1 MGRSAEGGRLMRP
14 ERLRLSAF
22 GPYAGQED
30 LDFSALGNHTLF
42 LICGPTGA
50 GKSTILDA
58 MCYALY
64 GKTSGAVRSGEDLRS
79 NYVGYDRKTYVEFDF
94 AIGNRHYRIYRSPTQ
109 LLERQKGD
117 RSKPVEHKGK
127 ADFYEIDKE
136 GREKVHITSKGVDS
150 AVEKLLGVGLE
161 QFRQIILLPQGDFR
175 KLLLADSSDRQ
186 KIMEQLFQTGIYL
199 AFEKKLQE
207 ETQKLKTEYSR
218 GELQRTTLL
227 ETCRSESE
235 EELEKQAET
244 NEKILKEK
252 ETEFMQADK
261 EQQVFLRAYDEAN
274 VLHGA
279 FLRLETAETALKR
292 MEEKKKE
299 KEELRGHIKMIRA
312 AQSVTK
318 EWSEAVN
325 AKKQQRT
332 AAETLEKAA
341 ADLPVKEKAKAE
353 AEQALAL
360 FEKEKPKQKERIE
373 MKGKLEQY
381 RNPSRS
387 YGTAKREAERLAG
400 IYAVKQKEAERLREQ
415 VSAAEKKAAE
425 DKKNWLCRNRIFM
438 EGQAFVL
445 AEKLTDGQPCPVCG
459 SLSHPAPAAAGEDRI
474 MEKDVKDAERQMH
487 LSEDAEKKIRHEA
500 EAYQAR
506 ELAAAKESADKAMTV
521 LSELEKNLPAAYR
534 DSLALEKEIK
544 DLETRISSFEKS
556 LEQAEEKRKNAET
569 IYQALKEQKELLEKQ
584 AGEFLKVSEEKNCI
598 LKIKVAEAGFTDW
611 FECSRYMKEVPR
623 LEAYENDLKIYDQ
636 SVHAEEEKIKGEK
649 EKTAGKTKPD
659 MNDWNEKR
667 TKLLESMKQ
676 FVAEKA
682 EKETELK
689 KQKETLKKL
698 YQLKETQKEISEKY
712 SLVAHLWEIAQG
724 KETGINLERF
734 VLGALLDA
742 VTEKANLRLME
753 MSGNRYELLRK
764 RGERSDGRKKA
775 GLDLEVFDGNT
786 GRARPAATLSG
797 GETFLASLS
806 LALGLADVVQEYA
819 GGVHLDAMFIDE
831 GFGSLD
837 SESLDLA
844 MKTLQELK
852 GQNRLIGLISHVGG
866 LEERIPAKLRV
877 TKTQTGSTAA
887 FEMG

>member
-1 MGRSAEGGRLMRP
+1 MRP
-14 ERLRLSAF
+14 ERLRISAF
-22 GPYAGQED
+22 GPYAGEED
-30 LDFSALGNHTLF
+30 MDFSVLENHTLF

-94 AIGNRHYRIYRSPTQ
+94 AIGDRHYRIYRSPTQ

-127 ADFYEIDKE
+127 ADFYEIDEE
-136 GREKVHITSKGVDS
+136 GREKAHITSKGVDS

-235 EELEKQAET
+235 EELEKQAEI
-244 NEKILKEK
+244 NEKVLKEK

-292 MEEKKKE
+292 MEEKRKE

-381 RNPSRS
+381 RNLSRS

-425 DKKNWLCRNRIFM
+425 DKKNWLSRNRIFM

-459 SLSHPAPAAAGEDRI
+459 SLSHPAPAVAGEDRI
-474 MEKDVKDAERQMH
+474 TEKDVKDAERQMH
-487 LSEDAEKKIRHEA
+487 LSEDAEKKNRREA
-500 EAYQAR
+500 EAYQAK
-506 ELAAAKESADKAMTV
+506 ELAAAKESVDKAMTV

-556 LEQAEEKRKNAET
+556 LEQAEEKQKNAET

-584 AGEFLKVSEEKNCI
+584 AGEFLKVSEEKNRI

-611 FECSRYMKEVPR
+611 FECSQYMKEVPQ

-636 SVHAEEEKIKGEK
+636 SVHVEEEKIKGEK

-667 TKLLESMKQ
+667 LKLLENMKR
-676 FVAEKA
+676 FAAEKA

-698 YQLKETQKEISEKY
+698 RQLKETQKEIGEKY

-887 FEMG
+887 FEVG

>member
-1 MGRSAEGGRLMRP
+1 
-14 ERLRLSAF
+14 
-22 GPYAGQED
+22 
-30 LDFSALGNHTLF
+30 
-42 LICGPTGA
+42 
-50 GKSTILDA
+50 
-58 MCYALY
+58 
-64 GKTSGAVRSGEDLRS
+64 
-79 NYVGYDRKTYVEFDF
+79 
-94 AIGNRHYRIYRSPTQ
+94 
-109 LLERQKGD
+109 
-117 RSKPVEHKGK
+117 
-127 ADFYEIDKE
+127 
-136 GREKVHITSKGVDS
+136 
-150 AVEKLLGVGLE
+150 
-161 QFRQIILLPQGDFR
+161 
-175 KLLLADSSDRQ
+175 
-186 KIMEQLFQTGIYL
+186 
-199 AFEKKLQE
+199 
-207 ETQKLKTEYSR
+207 
-218 GELQRTTLL
+218 
-227 ETCRSESE
+227 
-235 EELEKQAET
+235 
-244 NEKILKEK
+244 
-252 ETEFMQADK
+252 MQADK

-274 VLHGA
+274 MLHGA

-292 MEEKKKE
+292 MEEKRKE
-299 KEELRGHIKMIRA
+299 KEELRRHIKMIRA

-387 YGTAKREAERLAG
+387 YGTAKREAERLVG

-474 MEKDVKDAERQMH
+474 TEKDVKDAERQMH

-500 EAYQAR
+500 EAYQAKD
-506 ELAAAKESADKAMTV
+506 LAAAKESADKAMTV

-584 AGEFLKVSEEKNCI
+584 AGEFLKVSEEKNRI

-667 TKLLESMKQ
+667 MKLLESMKR
-676 FVAEKA
+676 FAAEKA

-698 YQLKETQKEISEKY
+698 YQLKETQKEIGEKY

>member
-1 MGRSAEGGRLMRP
+1 MRP
-14 ERLRLSAF
+14 ERLRISAF
-22 GPYAGQED
+22 GPYAGEED
-30 LDFSALGNHTLF
+30 MDFSVLENHTLF

-94 AIGNRHYRIYRSPTQ
+94 AIGDRHYRIYRSPTQ

-127 ADFYEIDKE
+127 ADFYEIDEE
-136 GREKVHITSKGVDS
+136 GREKAHITSKGVDS

-175 KLLLADSSDRQ
+175 KLLLADSLDRQ

-274 VLHGA
+274 MLHGA

-292 MEEKKKE
+292 MEEKRKE

-353 AEQALAL
+353 TEQALAL
-360 FEKEKPKQKERIE
+360 FEKEKPAQKERIE

-387 YGTAKREAERLAG
+387 YGTAKKEAERLAG
-400 IYAVKQKEAERLREQ
+400 TYAVKQKEAERLQEKML
-415 VSAAEKKAAE
+415 AAEKKAAE

-474 MEKDVKDAERQMH
+474 TEKDVKDAERQMH
-487 LSEDAEKKIRHEA
+487 LSDNAEKKIRREA
-500 EAYQAR
+500 EAYQAK

>member
-1 MGRSAEGGRLMRP
+1 MGKSAEGGRLMRP

-127 ADFYEIDKE
+127 ADFYEIDEE
-136 GREKVHITSKGVDS
+136 GREKAHITSKGVDS

-235 EELEKQAET
+235 EELEKQAEI
-244 NEKILKEK
+244 NEKVLKEK

-292 MEEKKKE
+292 MEEKRKE

-425 DKKNWLCRNRIFM
+425 DKKNWLSRNRIFM

-459 SLSHPAPAAAGEDRI
+459 SLSHPAPAVAGEDRI
-474 MEKDVKDAERQMH
+474 TEKDVKDAERQMH
-487 LSEDAEKKIRHEA
+487 LSEDAEKKNRREA
-500 EAYQAR
+500 EAYQAK
-506 ELAAAKESADKAMTV
+506 ELAAAKESVDKAMTV

-556 LEQAEEKRKNAET
+556 LEQAEEKQKNAET

-584 AGEFLKVSEEKNCI
+584 AGEFLKVSEEKNRI

-611 FECSRYMKEVPR
+611 FECSQYMKEVPQ

-636 SVHAEEEKIKGEK
+636 SVHVEEEKIKGEK

-667 TKLLESMKQ
+667 LKLLENMKR
-676 FVAEKA
+676 FAAEKA

-698 YQLKETQKEISEKY
+698 RQLKETQKEIGEKY

-887 FEMG
+887 FEVG

>member
-109 LLERQKGD
+109 LLERQNGD

-127 ADFYEIDKE
+127 ADFYEIDEE
-136 GREKVHITSKGVDS
+136 GREKAHITSKRVDS

-199 AFEKKLQE
+199 VFEKRLQE

-235 EELEKQAET
+235 EELEKQTET

-274 VLHGA
+274 MLHGA

-292 MEEKKKE
+292 MEEKRKE
-299 KEELRGHIKMIRA
+299 KEELRRHIKMIRA

-387 YGTAKREAERLAG
+387 YGTAKREAERLVG

-474 MEKDVKDAERQMH
+474 TEKDVKDAERQMH

-500 EAYQAR
+500 EAYQAKD
-506 ELAAAKESADKAMTV
+506 LAAAKESADKAMTV

-584 AGEFLKVSEEKNCI
+584 AGEFLKVSEEKNRI

-667 TKLLESMKQ
+667 MKLLESMKR
-676 FVAEKA
+676 FAAEKA

-698 YQLKETQKEISEKY
+698 YQLKETQKEIGEKY

>member
-1 MGRSAEGGRLMRP
+1 M
-14 ERLRLSAF
+14 
-22 GPYAGQED
+22 
-30 LDFSALGNHTLF
+30 
-42 LICGPTGA
+42 
-50 GKSTILDA
+50 
-58 MCYALY
+58 
-64 GKTSGAVRSGEDLRS
+64 
-79 NYVGYDRKTYVEFDF
+79 
-94 AIGNRHYRIYRSPTQ
+94 
-109 LLERQKGD
+109 
-117 RSKPVEHKGK
+117 EHKGK
-127 ADFYEIDKE
+127 ADFYEIDEE
-136 GREKVHITSKGVDS
+136 GREKAHITSKGVDS

-235 EELEKQAET
+235 EELEKQAEI
-244 NEKILKEK
+244 NEKVLKEK

-292 MEEKKKE
+292 MEEKRKE

-425 DKKNWLCRNRIFM
+425 DKKNWLSRNRIFM

-459 SLSHPAPAAAGEDRI
+459 SLSHPAPAVAGEDRI
-474 MEKDVKDAERQMH
+474 TEKDVKDAERQMH
-487 LSEDAEKKIRHEA
+487 LSEDAEKKNRREA
-500 EAYQAR
+500 EAYQAK
-506 ELAAAKESADKAMTV
+506 ELAAAKESVDKAMTV

-584 AGEFLKVSEEKNCI
+584 AGEFLKVSEEKNRI

-611 FECSRYMKEVPR
+611 FECSQYMKEVPQ

-636 SVHAEEEKIKGEK
+636 SVHVEEEKIKGEK

-667 TKLLESMKQ
+667 LKLLENMKR
-676 FVAEKA
+676 FAAEKA

-698 YQLKETQKEISEKY
+698 RQLKETQKEIGEKY

-887 FEMG
+887 FEVG

>member
-1 MGRSAEGGRLMRP
+1 MRP
-14 ERLRLSAF
+14 ERLRISAF

-127 ADFYEIDKE
+127 ADFYEIDEE
-136 GREKVHITSKGVDS
+136 GREKAHITSKGVDS

-199 AFEKKLQE
+199 VFEKRLQE

-235 EELEKQAET
+235 EELEKQTET

-274 VLHGA
+274 MLHGA

-292 MEEKKKE
+292 MEEKRKE
-299 KEELRGHIKMIRA
+299 KEELRRHIKMIRA

-387 YGTAKREAERLAG
+387 YGTAKREAERLVG

-474 MEKDVKDAERQMH
+474 TEKDVKDAERQMH

-500 EAYQAR
+500 EAYQAKD
-506 ELAAAKESADKAMTV
+506 LAAAKESADKAMTV

-584 AGEFLKVSEEKNCI
+584 AGEFLKVSEEKNRI

-667 TKLLESMKQ
+667 MKLLESMKR
-676 FVAEKA
+676 FAAEKA

-698 YQLKETQKEISEKY
+698 YQLKETQKEIGEKY

>member
-1 MGRSAEGGRLMRP
+1 MRP
-14 ERLRLSAF
+14 ERLRISAF
-22 GPYAGQED
+22 GPYAGEED
-30 LDFSALGNHTLF
+30 MDFSVLENHTLF

-94 AIGNRHYRIYRSPTQ
+94 AIGDRHYRIYRSPTQ

-127 ADFYEIDKE
+127 ADFYEIDEE
-136 GREKVHITSKGVDS
+136 GREKAHITSKGVDS

-235 EELEKQAET
+235 EELEKQAEI
-244 NEKILKEK
+244 NEKVLKEK

-292 MEEKKKE
+292 MEEKRKE

-425 DKKNWLCRNRIFM
+425 DKKNWLSRNRIFM

-459 SLSHPAPAAAGEDRI
+459 SLSHPAPAVAGEDRI
-474 MEKDVKDAERQMH
+474 TEKDVKDAERQMH
-487 LSEDAEKKIRHEA
+487 LSEDAEKKNRREA
-500 EAYQAR
+500 EAYQAK
-506 ELAAAKESADKAMTV
+506 ELAAAKESVDTAMTV

-534 DSLALEKEIK
+534 ESLALEKEIK

-556 LEQAEEKRKNAET
+556 LEQAEEKQKNAET

-584 AGEFLKVSEEKNCI
+584 AGEFLKVSEEKNRI

-611 FECSRYMKEVPR
+611 FECSQYMKEVPQ

-636 SVHAEEEKIKGEK
+636 SVHVEEEKIKGEK

-667 TKLLESMKQ
+667 LKLLENMKR
-676 FVAEKA
+676 FAAEKA

-698 YQLKETQKEISEKY
+698 RQLKETQKEIGEKY

-887 FEMG
+887 FEVG

>member
-1 MGRSAEGGRLMRP
+1 MRP
-14 ERLRLSAF
+14 ERLRISAF
-22 GPYAGQED
+22 GPYAGEED
-30 LDFSALGNHTLF
+30 VDFSVLENHTLF

-94 AIGNRHYRIYRSPTQ
+94 AIGDRHYRIYRSPTQ

-127 ADFYEIDKE
+127 ADFYEIDEEGKE
-136 GREKVHITSKGVDS
+136 KAHITSKGVDS

-186 KIMEQLFQTGIYL
+186 KIMEQLFQTDIYL

-235 EELEKQAET
+235 EELEKQAEI
-244 NEKILKEK
+244 NEKVLKEK
-252 ETEFMQADK
+252 ETEFMQVDK

-279 FLRLETAETALKR
+279 FLRLETAEMALKR
-292 MEEKKKE
+292 MEEKRKE

-312 AQSVTK
+312 AQSVIK

-459 SLSHPAPAAAGEDRI
+459 SLSHPAPAVAGEDRI
-474 MEKDVKDAERQMH
+474 TEKDVKDAERQMH
-487 LSEDAEKKIRHEA
+487 LSEDAEKKIRREA
-500 EAYQAR
+500 EAYQAK

-584 AGEFLKVSEEKNCI
+584 AGEFLKVSEEKNRI
-598 LKIKVAEAGFTDW
+598 LKIKVAEVGFTDW

-623 LEAYENDLKIYDQ
+623 MEAYENDLKIYDQ

-667 TKLLESMKQ
+667 MKLLENMKQ
-676 FVAEKA
+676 FAAEKA

-712 SLVAHLWEIAQG
+712 SLVAHLWDIARG
-724 KETGINLERF
+724 KDTGINLERF

-753 MSGNRYELLRK
+753 MSGSRYELLRK
-764 RGERSDGRKKA
+764 RGERADARKTA
-775 GLDLEVFDGNT
+775 GLDLEVYDANT

-887 FEMG
+887 FEVG

>member
-1 MGRSAEGGRLMRP
+1 M
-14 ERLRLSAF
+14 
-22 GPYAGQED
+22 
-30 LDFSALGNHTLF
+30 
-42 LICGPTGA
+42 
-50 GKSTILDA
+50 
-58 MCYALY
+58 
-64 GKTSGAVRSGEDLRS
+64 
-79 NYVGYDRKTYVEFDF
+79 
-94 AIGNRHYRIYRSPTQ
+94 
-109 LLERQKGD
+109 
-117 RSKPVEHKGK
+117 
-127 ADFYEIDKE
+127 
-136 GREKVHITSKGVDS
+136 
-150 AVEKLLGVGLE
+150 
-161 QFRQIILLPQGDFR
+161 
-175 KLLLADSSDRQ
+175 
-186 KIMEQLFQTGIYL
+186 
-199 AFEKKLQE
+199 
-207 ETQKLKTEYSR
+207 
-218 GELQRTTLL
+218 
-227 ETCRSESE
+227 
-235 EELEKQAET
+235 
-244 NEKILKEK
+244 
-252 ETEFMQADK
+252 
-261 EQQVFLRAYDEAN
+261 
-274 VLHGA
+274 
-279 FLRLETAETALKR
+279 
-292 MEEKKKE
+292 
-299 KEELRGHIKMIRA
+299 
-312 AQSVTK
+312 
-318 EWSEAVN
+318 
-325 AKKQQRT
+325 
-332 AAETLEKAA
+332 EKAA

-353 AEQALAL
+353 AKQALAL
-360 FEKEKPKQKERIE
+360 FEKEKTKQKERIE

-474 MEKDVKDAERQMH
+474 TEKDVKDAERQMH

-500 EAYQAR
+500 EAYQTK

-584 AGEFLKVSEEKNCI
+584 AGEFLKVSEEKNRI

-611 FECSRYMKEVPR
+611 FECSRYMKEVPQ

-636 SVHAEEEKIKGEK
+636 SVHVEEENIKGAK
-649 EKTAGKTKPD
+649 EKTAGKSKPD

-667 TKLLESMKQ
+667 LKLLESMKR

-698 YQLKETQKEISEKY
+698 WQLKETQKEISERY

-887 FEMG
+887 FEVG

>member
-1 MGRSAEGGRLMRP
+1 MRP
-14 ERLRLSAF
+14 ERLRISAF
-22 GPYAGQED
+22 GPYAGEED
-30 LDFSALGNHTLF
+30 VDFSVLENHTLF

-94 AIGNRHYRIYRSPTQ
+94 AIGDRHYRIYRSPTQ

-127 ADFYEIDKE
+127 ADFYEIDEEGKE
-136 GREKVHITSKGVDS
+136 KAHITSKGVDS

-186 KIMEQLFQTGIYL
+186 KIMEQLFQTDIYL

-235 EELEKQAET
+235 EELEKQAEI
-244 NEKILKEK
+244 NEKVLKEK
-252 ETEFMQADK
+252 ETEFMQVDK

-459 SLSHPAPAAAGEDRI
+459 SLSHPAPAVAGEDRI
-474 MEKDVKDAERQMH
+474 TEKDVKDAERQMH
-487 LSEDAEKKIRHEA
+487 LSEDAEKKIRREA
-500 EAYQAR
+500 EAYQAK

-584 AGEFLKVSEEKNCI
+584 AGEFLKVSEEKNRI
-598 LKIKVAEAGFTDW
+598 LKIKVAEVGFTDW

-623 LEAYENDLKIYDQ
+623 MEAYENDLKIYDQ

-667 TKLLESMKQ
+667 MKLLENMKQ
-676 FVAEKA
+676 FAAEKA

-712 SLVAHLWEIAQG
+712 SLVAHLWDIARG
-724 KETGINLERF
+724 KDTGINLERF

-753 MSGNRYELLRK
+753 MSGSRYELLRK
-764 RGERSDGRKKA
+764 RGERADARKTA
-775 GLDLEVFDGNT
+775 GLDLEVYDANT

-887 FEMG
+887 FEVG

>member
-1 MGRSAEGGRLMRP
+1 MRP
-14 ERLRLSAF
+14 ERLRISAF
-22 GPYAGQED
+22 GPYAGEED
-30 LDFSALGNHTLF
+30 MDFSVLENHTLF

-94 AIGNRHYRIYRSPTQ
+94 AIGDRHYRIYRSPTQ

-127 ADFYEIDKE
+127 ADFYEIDEE
-136 GREKVHITSKGVDS
+136 GREKAHITSKGVDS

-199 AFEKKLQE
+199 AFEKRLQE

-235 EELEKQAET
+235 EELEKQAEI
-244 NEKILKEK
+244 NEKVLKEK

-279 FLRLETAETALKR
+279 FLRLETAEMALKR
-292 MEEKKKE
+292 MEEKRKE

-353 AEQALAL
+353 AKQALAL

-400 IYAVKQKEAERLREQ
+400 IYAVKQKEAERLRKQ

-459 SLSHPAPAAAGEDRI
+459 SLSHPAPAVAGEDRI
-474 MEKDVKDAERQMH
+474 TEKDVKDAERQMH

-500 EAYQAR
+500 EAYQAK

-556 LEQAEEKRKNAET
+556 LEQAEEKQKNAET

-667 TKLLESMKQ
+667 MKLLESMKR
-676 FVAEKA
+676 FAAEKA

-698 YQLKETQKEISEKY
+698 YQLKETQKEIGEKY

-887 FEMG
+887 FEVG

>member
-1 MGRSAEGGRLMRP
+1 MGRSAEGGQLMRP
-14 ERLRLSAF
+14 ERLRISAF

-127 ADFYEIDKE
+127 ADFYEIDEE
-136 GREKVHITSKGVDS
+136 GREKAHITSKGVDS

-199 AFEKKLQE
+199 VFEKRLQE

-235 EELEKQAET
+235 EELEKQTET

-274 VLHGA
+274 MLHGA

-292 MEEKKKE
+292 MEEKRKE
-299 KEELRGHIKMIRA
+299 KEELRRHIKMIRA

-387 YGTAKREAERLAG
+387 YGTAKREAERLVG

-474 MEKDVKDAERQMH
+474 TEKDVKDAERQMH

-500 EAYQAR
+500 EAYQAKD
-506 ELAAAKESADKAMTV
+506 LAAAKESADKAMTV

-584 AGEFLKVSEEKNCI
+584 AGEFLKVSEEKNRI

-667 TKLLESMKQ
+667 MKLLESMKR
-676 FVAEKA
+676 FAAEKA

-698 YQLKETQKEISEKY
+698 YQLKETQKEIGEKY

>member
-1 MGRSAEGGRLMRP
+1 MRP
-14 ERLRLSAF
+14 ERLRISAF
-22 GPYAGQED
+22 GPYAGEED
-30 LDFSALGNHTLF
+30 MDFSVLENHTLF

-94 AIGNRHYRIYRSPTQ
+94 AIGDRHYRIYRSPTQ

-117 RSKPVEHKGK
+117 RSRPVEHKGK
-127 ADFYEIDKE
+127 ADFYEIDEE
-136 GREKVHITSKGVDS
+136 GREKAHITSKGVDS

-235 EELEKQAET
+235 EELEKQAEI
-244 NEKILKEK
+244 NEKVLKEK

-279 FLRLETAETALKR
+279 FLRLEMAETALKR
-292 MEEKKKE
+292 MEEKRKE

-425 DKKNWLCRNRIFM
+425 DKKNWLSRNRIFM

-459 SLSHPAPAAAGEDRI
+459 SLSHPAPAVAGEDRI
-474 MEKDVKDAERQMH
+474 TEKDVKDAERQMH
-487 LSEDAEKKIRHEA
+487 LSEDAEKKNRREA
-500 EAYQAR
+500 EAYQAK
-506 ELAAAKESADKAMTV
+506 ELAAAKESVDKAMTV

-584 AGEFLKVSEEKNCI
+584 AGEFLKVSEEKNRI

-611 FECSRYMKEVPR
+611 FECSQYMKEVPQ

-636 SVHAEEEKIKGEK
+636 SVHVEEEKIKGEK

-667 TKLLESMKQ
+667 LKLLENMKR
-676 FVAEKA
+676 FAAEKA

-698 YQLKETQKEISEKY
+698 RQLKETQKEIGEKY

-887 FEMG
+887 FEVG

>member
-14 ERLRLSAF
+14 ERLRISAF
-22 GPYAGQED
+22 GPYAGEED
-30 LDFSALGNHTLF
+30 VDFSILENHMLF

-127 ADFYEIDKE
+127 ADFYEIDEE
-136 GREKVHITSKGVDS
+136 GREKAHITSKGVDS

-186 KIMEQLFQTGIYL
+186 KVMEQLFQTGIYL
-199 AFEKKLQE
+199 AFEKRLQE

-235 EELEKQAET
+235 EELEKQAEI
-244 NEKILKEK
+244 NEKVLKEK

-292 MEEKKKE
+292 MEEKRKE

-459 SLSHPAPAAAGEDRI
+459 SLSHPAPAVAGEDRI
-474 MEKDVKDAERQMH
+474 TEKDVKDAERQMH

>member
-14 ERLRLSAF
+14 ERLRISAF
-22 GPYAGQED
+22 GPYAGEED
-30 LDFSALGNHTLF
+30 VDFSVLENHTLF

-94 AIGNRHYRIYRSPTQ
+94 AIGDRHYRIYRSPTQ

-127 ADFYEIDKE
+127 ADFYEIDEEGKE
-136 GREKVHITSKGVDS
+136 KAHITSKGVDS

-199 AFEKKLQE
+199 AFEKRLQE

-235 EELEKQAET
+235 EELEKQAEI
-244 NEKILKEK
+244 NEKVLKEK

-274 VLHGA
+274 MLHGA

-292 MEEKKKE
+292 MEEKRKE

-360 FEKEKPKQKERIE
+360 FEKEKTAQKERIE

-387 YGTAKREAERLAG
+387 YGTAKKEAERLAG
-400 IYAVKQKEAERLREQ
+400 IYAVKQKEAERLQEKML
-415 VSAAEKKAAE
+415 AAEKKAAE

-445 AEKLTDGQPCPVCG
+445 AGKLTDGQPCPVCG

-474 MEKDVKDAERQMH
+474 TEKDVKDAERQMH
-487 LSEDAEKKIRHEA
+487 LSDDAEKKIRHEA
-500 EAYQAR
+500 EAYQAK

-877 TKTQTGSTAA
+877 TKTQTGSMAA

>member
-1 MGRSAEGGRLMRP
+1 M
-14 ERLRLSAF
+14 
-22 GPYAGQED
+22 
-30 LDFSALGNHTLF
+30 
-42 LICGPTGA
+42 
-50 GKSTILDA
+50 
-58 MCYALY
+58 
-64 GKTSGAVRSGEDLRS
+64 
-79 NYVGYDRKTYVEFDF
+79 
-94 AIGNRHYRIYRSPTQ
+94 
-109 LLERQKGD
+109 
-117 RSKPVEHKGK
+117 
-127 ADFYEIDKE
+127 
-136 GREKVHITSKGVDS
+136 
-150 AVEKLLGVGLE
+150 
-161 QFRQIILLPQGDFR
+161 
-175 KLLLADSSDRQ
+175 
-186 KIMEQLFQTGIYL
+186 
-199 AFEKKLQE
+199 
-207 ETQKLKTEYSR
+207 
-218 GELQRTTLL
+218 
-227 ETCRSESE
+227 
-235 EELEKQAET
+235 EKQTET

-274 VLHGA
+274 MLHGA

-292 MEEKKKE
+292 MEEKRKE
-299 KEELRGHIKMIRA
+299 KEELRRHIKMIRA

-387 YGTAKREAERLAG
+387 YGTAKREAERLVG

-474 MEKDVKDAERQMH
+474 TEKDVKDAERQMH

-500 EAYQAR
+500 EAYQAKD
-506 ELAAAKESADKAMTV
+506 LAAAKESADKAMTV
-521 LSELEKNLPAAYR
+521 LSELEKNLLAAYR

-584 AGEFLKVSEEKNCI
+584 AGEFLKVSEEKNRI

-667 TKLLESMKQ
+667 MKLLESMKR
-676 FVAEKA
+676 FAAEKA

-698 YQLKETQKEISEKY
+698 YQLKETQKEIGEKY

>member
-1 MGRSAEGGRLMRP
+1 MRP
-14 ERLRLSAF
+14 ERLRISAF
-22 GPYAGQED
+22 GPYAGEED
-30 LDFSALGNHTLF
+30 VDFSVLENHTLF

-94 AIGNRHYRIYRSPTQ
+94 AIGDRHYRIYRSPTQ

-127 ADFYEIDKE
+127 ADFYEIDEEGKE
-136 GREKVHITSKGVDS
+136 KAHITSKGVDS

-199 AFEKKLQE
+199 AFEKRLQE

-292 MEEKKKE
+292 MEEKRKE

-353 AEQALAL
+353 TEQALAL
-360 FEKEKPKQKERIE
+360 FEKEKPAQKERIE

-400 IYAVKQKEAERLREQ
+400 ICAVKQKEAERLREQ
-415 VSAAEKKAAE
+415 VLAAEKKAAE

-474 MEKDVKDAERQMH
+474 TEKDVKDAERQMH
-487 LSEDAEKKIRHEA
+487 LSDDAEKKIRHEA
-500 EAYQAR
+500 EAYQAK

-544 DLETRISSFEKS
+544 DMETRISSFEKS

-584 AGEFLKVSEEKNCI
+584 AGEFLKVSEEKNRI

-611 FECSRYMKEVPR
+611 FECSQYMKEVPQ

-667 TKLLESMKQ
+667 MKLLENMKQ
-676 FVAEKA
+676 FAAEKA

-887 FEMG
+887 FEVG

>member
-1 MGRSAEGGRLMRP
+1 MRP
-14 ERLRLSAF
+14 ERLRISAF
-22 GPYAGQED
+22 GPYAGEED
-30 LDFSALGNHTLF
+30 MDFSALENHTLF

-94 AIGNRHYRIYRSPTQ
+94 AIGDRHYRIYRSPTQ

-127 ADFYEIDKE
+127 ADFYEIDEE
-136 GREKVHITSKGVDS
+136 GREKAHITSKGVDS

-199 AFEKKLQE
+199 AFEKRLQE

-235 EELEKQAET
+235 EELEKQAEI
-244 NEKILKEK
+244 NEKVLKEK

-279 FLRLETAETALKR
+279 FLRLETAEMALKR
-292 MEEKKKE
+292 MEEKRKE

-353 AEQALAL
+353 AKQALAL

-400 IYAVKQKEAERLREQ
+400 IYAVKQKEAERLRKQ

-459 SLSHPAPAAAGEDRI
+459 SLSHPAPAVAGEDRI
-474 MEKDVKDAERQMH
+474 TEKDVKDAERQMH

-500 EAYQAR
+500 EAYQAK

-556 LEQAEEKRKNAET
+556 LEQAEEKQKNAET
-569 IYQALKEQKELLEKQ
+569 IYQALKEQKKLLEKQ

-598 LKIKVAEAGFTDW
+598 LKIKVAEARFTDW

-667 TKLLESMKQ
+667 MKLLESMKR
-676 FVAEKA
+676 FAAEKA

-698 YQLKETQKEISEKY
+698 YQLKETQKEIGEKY

-887 FEMG
+887 FEVG

>member
-1 MGRSAEGGRLMRP
+1 MRP
-14 ERLRLSAF
+14 ERLRISAF
-22 GPYAGQED
+22 GPYAGEED
-30 LDFSALGNHTLF
+30 MDFSVLENHTLF

-94 AIGNRHYRIYRSPTQ
+94 AIGDRHYRIYRSPTQ

-127 ADFYEIDKE
+127 ADFYEIDEE
-136 GREKVHITSKGVDS
+136 GREKAHITSKGVDS

-199 AFEKKLQE
+199 AFEKRLQE

-235 EELEKQAET
+235 EELEKQAEI
-244 NEKILKEK
+244 NEKVLKEK

-292 MEEKKKE
+292 MEEKRKE

-459 SLSHPAPAAAGEDRI
+459 SLSHPAPAVAGEDRI
-474 MEKDVKDAERQMH
+474 TEKDVKDAERQMH

-500 EAYQAR
+500 EAYQAK

-667 TKLLESMKQ
+667 MKLLENMKQ
-676 FVAEKA
+676 FAAEKA

-887 FEMG
+887 FEVG

>member
-14 ERLRLSAF
+14 ERLRISAF
-22 GPYAGQED
+22 GPYAGEED
-30 LDFSALGNHTLF
+30 MDFSVLENHTLF

-94 AIGNRHYRIYRSPTQ
+94 AIGDRHYRIYRSPTQ

-127 ADFYEIDKE
+127 ADFYEIDEEGKE
-136 GREKVHITSKGVDS
+136 KAHITSKGVDS

-199 AFEKKLQE
+199 AFEKRLQE

-235 EELEKQAET
+235 EELEKQAEI
-244 NEKILKEK
+244 NEKVLKEK

-261 EQQVFLRAYDEAN
+261 EQQVFLRAYDKAN
-274 VLHGA
+274 MLHGA

-292 MEEKKKE
+292 MEEKRKE

-360 FEKEKPKQKERIE
+360 FEKEKTAQKERIE

-400 IYAVKQKEAERLREQ
+400 IYAVKQKEAERLQEKML
-415 VSAAEKKAAE
+415 AAEKKAAE

-474 MEKDVKDAERQMH
+474 TEKDVKDAERQMH
-487 LSEDAEKKIRHEA
+487 LSEDAEKKIRREA
-500 EAYQAR
+500 EAYQAK

-584 AGEFLKVSEEKNCI
+584 AGEFLRVSEEKNRI
-598 LKIKVAEAGFTDW
+598 LKIKVAKAGFTDW
-611 FECSRYMKEVPR
+611 FECSRYMKEVSQM
-623 LEAYENDLKIYDQ
+623 EAYENNLKIYDQ

-649 EKTAGKTKPD
+649 ERTAGKTKPN

-667 TKLLESMKQ
+667 MKLLESMKR
-676 FVAEKA
+676 FAAEKA

-698 YQLKETQKEISEKY
+698 YQLKETQKEIGEKY

-819 GGVHLDAMFIDE
+819 GGIHLDAMFIDE

>member
-14 ERLRLSAF
+14 ERLRISAF
-22 GPYAGQED
+22 GPYAGEED
-30 LDFSALGNHTLF
+30 VDFSVLENHTLF

-94 AIGNRHYRIYRSPTQ
+94 AIGDRHYRIYRSPTQ

-127 ADFYEIDKE
+127 ADFYEIDEEGKE
-136 GREKVHITSKGVDS
+136 KAHITSKGVDS

-199 AFEKKLQE
+199 AFEKRLQE

-235 EELEKQAET
+235 EELEKQAEI
-244 NEKILKEK
+244 NEKVLKEK

-292 MEEKKKE
+292 MEEKRKE

-387 YGTAKREAERLAG
+387 YGTAKREAEHLAG

-474 MEKDVKDAERQMH
+474 TEKDVKDAERQMH
-487 LSEDAEKKIRHEA
+487 LSENAEKKIRHEA
-500 EAYQAR
+500 EAYQAK

-544 DLETRISSFEKS
+544 DLETRILSFEKS

-584 AGEFLKVSEEKNCI
+584 AGEFLKVSEEKNRI

-611 FECSRYMKEVPR
+611 FECSRYMKEVPQ

-636 SVHAEEEKIKGEK
+636 SVHVEEEKIKGEK

-667 TKLLESMKQ
+667 LKLLESMKR
-676 FVAEKA
+676 FAAEKA

-887 FEMG
+887 FEVG

>member
-1 MGRSAEGGRLMRP
+1 MRP

-58 MCYALY
+58 MCYAPY

-127 ADFYEIDKE
+127 ADFYEIDEE
-136 GREKVHITSKGVDS
+136 GREKAHITSKGVDS

-235 EELEKQAET
+235 EELEKQAEI
-244 NEKILKEK
+244 NEKVLKEK

-292 MEEKKKE
+292 MEEKRKE

-425 DKKNWLCRNRIFM
+425 DQKNWLCRNRIFM

-474 MEKDVKDAERQMH
+474 TEKDVKDAERQMH
-487 LSEDAEKKIRHEA
+487 LSDDAEKKIRHEA
-500 EAYQAR
+500 EAYQAK
-506 ELAAAKESADKAMTV
+506 ELATAKESADKAITV

-584 AGEFLKVSEEKNCI
+584 AGEFLKVSEEKNRI
-598 LKIKVAEAGFTDW
+598 LKIKVAETGFTDW
-611 FECSRYMKEVPR
+611 FECSQYMKEVPQ

-667 TKLLESMKQ
+667 MKLLENMKQ
-676 FVAEKA
+676 FAAEKA

>member
-1 MGRSAEGGRLMRP
+1 MRP
-14 ERLRLSAF
+14 ERLRISAF
-22 GPYAGQED
+22 GPYAGEED
-30 LDFSALGNHTLF
+30 MDFSVLENHTLF

-94 AIGNRHYRIYRSPTQ
+94 AIGDRHYRIYRSPTQ

-127 ADFYEIDKE
+127 ADFYEIDEE
-136 GREKVHITSKGVDS
+136 GREKAHITSKGVDS

-199 AFEKKLQE
+199 AFEKRLQE

-235 EELEKQAET
+235 EELEKQAEI
-244 NEKILKEK
+244 NEKVLKEK

-261 EQQVFLRAYDEAN
+261 EQQVFLCAYDEAN

-279 FLRLETAETALKR
+279 FLRLETAEMALKR
-292 MEEKKKE
+292 MEEKRKE

-353 AEQALAL
+353 AKQALAL

-400 IYAVKQKEAERLREQ
+400 IYAVKQKEAERLRKQ

-459 SLSHPAPAAAGEDRI
+459 SLSHPAPAVAGEDRI
-474 MEKDVKDAERQMH
+474 TEKDVKDAERQMH

-500 EAYQAR
+500 EAYQAK

-556 LEQAEEKRKNAET
+556 LEQAEEKKKNAET

-659 MNDWNEKR
+659 MNDWDEKR
-667 TKLLESMKQ
+667 MKLLESMKR
-676 FVAEKA
+676 FAAEKA

-698 YQLKETQKEISEKY
+698 YQLKETQKEIGEKY

-887 FEMG
+887 FEVG

>member
-1 MGRSAEGGRLMRP
+1 MRP
-14 ERLRLSAF
+14 ERLRISAF

-94 AIGNRHYRIYRSPTQ
+94 AIGDRHYRIYRSPTQ

-127 ADFYEIDKE
+127 ADFYEIDEE
-136 GREKVHITSKGVDS
+136 GREKAHITSKGVDS

-207 ETQKLKTEYSR
+207 ETQKLKMEYSR

-274 VLHGA
+274 MLHGA

-292 MEEKKKE
+292 MEEKRKE

-360 FEKEKPKQKERIE
+360 FEKEKPAQKERIE

-400 IYAVKQKEAERLREQ
+400 IYVVKQKEAERLREQ

-459 SLSHPAPAAAGEDRI
+459 SLSHPAPAVVGEDRI
-474 MEKDVKDAERQMH
+474 TEKDVKDAERQMH
-487 LSEDAEKKIRHEA
+487 LSEDAEKKIRREA
-500 EAYQAR
+500 EAYQAK

-556 LEQAEEKRKNAET
+556 LEQAEEKQKNAET

-584 AGEFLKVSEEKNCI
+584 AGEFLKVSEEKNRI

-611 FECSRYMKEVPR
+611 FECSRYMKEVPQ

-649 EKTAGKTKPD
+649 KKTAGKTKPD

-667 TKLLESMKQ
+667 LKLLESMKR
-676 FVAEKA
+676 FAAEKA

-689 KQKETLKKL
+689 KQKETLRKL

-819 GGVHLDAMFIDE
+819 GGVRLDAMFIDE

-887 FEMG
+887 FEVG

>member
-1 MGRSAEGGRLMRP
+1 MRP

-117 RSKPVEHKGK
+117 SSKPVEHKGK
-127 ADFYEIDKE
+127 ADFYEIDEE
-136 GREKVHITSKGVDS
+136 GREKAHITSKGVDS

-274 VLHGA
+274 MLHGA

-292 MEEKKKE
+292 MEEKRKE

-353 AEQALAL
+353 TEQALAL
-360 FEKEKPKQKERIE
+360 FEKEKPAQKERIE

-387 YGTAKREAERLAG
+387 YGTAKKEAERLAG
-400 IYAVKQKEAERLREQ
+400 TYAVKQKEAERLQEKML
-415 VSAAEKKAAE
+415 AAEKKAAE

-474 MEKDVKDAERQMH
+474 TEKDVKDAERQMH
-487 LSEDAEKKIRHEA
+487 LSDDAEKKIRREA
-500 EAYQAR
+500 EAYQAK

-584 AGEFLKVSEEKNCI
+584 AGEFLKVSEEKNRI

-611 FECSRYMKEVPR
+611 FECSQYMKEVPQ

-667 TKLLESMKQ
+667 MKLLENMKQ
-676 FVAEKA
+676 FAAEKT

-887 FEMG
+887 FEVG

>member
-1 MGRSAEGGRLMRP
+1 MRP
-14 ERLRLSAF
+14 ERLRISAF
-22 GPYAGQED
+22 GPYAGEED
-30 LDFSALGNHTLF
+30 VDFSVLENHTLF

-94 AIGNRHYRIYRSPTQ
+94 AIGDRHYRIYRSPTQ

-127 ADFYEIDKE
+127 ADFYEIDEE
-136 GREKVHITSKGVDS
+136 GREKAHITSKGVDS

-199 AFEKKLQE
+199 AFEKRLQE

>member
-1 MGRSAEGGRLMRP
+1 MRP
-14 ERLRLSAF
+14 ERLRISAF

-94 AIGNRHYRIYRSPTQ
+94 AIGDRHYRIYRSPTQ

-117 RSKPVEHKGK
+117 RSRPVEHKGK
-127 ADFYEIDKE
+127 ADFYEIDEE
-136 GREKVHITSKGVDS
+136 GREKAHITSKGVDS

-199 AFEKKLQE
+199 AFEKRLQE

-556 LEQAEEKRKNAET
+556 LEQTEEKRKNAET

-667 TKLLESMKQ
+667 TKLLERMKQ

-682 EKETELK
+682 AKETELK

-887 FEMG
+887 FEVG

>member
-1 MGRSAEGGRLMRP
+1 MRP
-14 ERLRLSAF
+14 ERLRISAF
-22 GPYAGQED
+22 GPYAGEED
-30 LDFSALGNHTLF
+30 MDFSVLENHTLF

-94 AIGNRHYRIYRSPTQ
+94 AIGDRHYRIYRSPTQ

-127 ADFYEIDKE
+127 ADFYEIDEE

-199 AFEKKLQE
+199 AFEKRLQE

-235 EELEKQAET
+235 EELEKQAEI
-244 NEKILKEK
+244 NEKVLKEK

-279 FLRLETAETALKR
+279 FLRLETAEMALKR
-292 MEEKKKE
+292 MEEKRKE

-353 AEQALAL
+353 AKQALAL

-400 IYAVKQKEAERLREQ
+400 IYAVKQKEAERLRKQ

-500 EAYQAR
+500 EAYQAK

>member
-1 MGRSAEGGRLMRP
+1 MRP
-14 ERLRLSAF
+14 ERLRISAF
-22 GPYAGQED
+22 GPYAGEED
-30 LDFSALGNHTLF
+30 MNFSVLENHTLF

-94 AIGNRHYRIYRSPTQ
+94 AIGDRHYRIYRSPTQ

-127 ADFYEIDKE
+127 ADFYEIDEEGKE
-136 GREKVHITSKGVDS
+136 KAHITSKGVDS

-199 AFEKKLQE
+199 AFEKRLQE

-235 EELEKQAET
+235 EELEKQAEI
-244 NEKILKEK
+244 NEKVLKEK

-292 MEEKKKE
+292 MEEKRKE

-474 MEKDVKDAERQMH
+474 TEKDVKDAERQMH
-487 LSEDAEKKIRHEA
+487 LSENAEKKIRHEA
-500 EAYQAR
+500 EAYQAK

-544 DLETRISSFEKS
+544 DLETRILSFEKS

-584 AGEFLKVSEEKNCI
+584 AGEFLKVSEEKNRI

-611 FECSRYMKEVPR
+611 FECSRYMKEVPQ

-636 SVHAEEEKIKGEK
+636 SVHVEEEKIKGEK

-667 TKLLESMKQ
+667 LKLLESMKR
-676 FVAEKA
+676 FAAEKA

-887 FEMG
+887 FEVG

>member
-1 MGRSAEGGRLMRP
+1 MRP
-14 ERLRLSAF
+14 ERLRISAF
-22 GPYAGQED
+22 GPYAGEED
-30 LDFSALGNHTLF
+30 VDFSVLENHTLF

-94 AIGNRHYRIYRSPTQ
+94 AIGDRHYRIYRSPTQ

-127 ADFYEIDKE
+127 ADFYEIDEEGKE
-136 GREKVHITSKGVDS
+136 KAHITSKGVDS

-199 AFEKKLQE
+199 AFEKRLQE

-235 EELEKQAET
+235 EELEKQAEI
-244 NEKILKEK
+244 NEKVLKEK

-292 MEEKKKE
+292 MEEKRKE

-341 ADLPVKEKAKAE
+341 ADLPVKEKAKVE

-459 SLSHPAPAAAGEDRI
+459 SLSHPAPAVAGEDRI
-474 MEKDVKDAERQMH
+474 TEKDVKDAERQMH

-500 EAYQAR
+500 EAYQAK

-556 LEQAEEKRKNAET
+556 LEQAEEKQKNAET

-584 AGEFLKVSEEKNCI
+584 AGEFLKVSEEKNRI

-667 TKLLESMKQ
+667 LKLLESMKR
-676 FVAEKA
+676 FAAEKA

-775 GLDLEVFDGNT
+775 GLDLEVFDANT

-887 FEMG
+887 FEIG

>member
-1 MGRSAEGGRLMRP
+1 MRP
-14 ERLRLSAF
+14 ERLRISAF

-94 AIGNRHYRIYRSPTQ
+94 AIGDRHYRIYRSPTQ

-117 RSKPVEHKGK
+117 RSRPVEHKGK
-127 ADFYEIDKE
+127 ADFYEIDEE
-136 GREKVHITSKGVDS
+136 GREKAHITSKGVDS

-199 AFEKKLQE
+199 AFEKRLQE

-292 MEEKKKE
+292 MEEKRKE

-425 DKKNWLCRNRIFM
+425 DKKNWLSRNRIFM

-459 SLSHPAPAAAGEDRI
+459 SLSHPAPAVAGEDRI
-474 MEKDVKDAERQMH
+474 TEKDVKDAERQMH
-487 LSEDAEKKIRHEA
+487 LSEDAEKKNRREA
-500 EAYQAR
+500 EAYQAK
-506 ELAAAKESADKAMTV
+506 ELAAAKESVDKAMTV

-584 AGEFLKVSEEKNCI
+584 AGEFLKVSEEKNRI

-611 FECSRYMKEVPR
+611 FECSQYMKEVPQ

-636 SVHAEEEKIKGEK
+636 SVHVEEEKIKGEK

-667 TKLLESMKQ
+667 LKLLESMKR
-676 FVAEKA
+676 FAAEKA

-698 YQLKETQKEISEKY
+698 RQLKETQKEISEKY

-887 FEMG
+887 FEVG

>member
-1 MGRSAEGGRLMRP
+1 MRP
-14 ERLRLSAF
+14 ERLRISAF

-30 LDFSALGNHTLF
+30 VDFSILENHMLF

-127 ADFYEIDKE
+127 ADFYEIDEE
-136 GREKVHITSKGVDS
+136 GREKAHITSKGVDS

-199 AFEKKLQE
+199 AFEKRLQE

-341 ADLPVKEKAKAE
+341 TDLPVKEKAKAE

-425 DKKNWLCRNRIFM
+425 DKKNWLCRNQIFM

-474 MEKDVKDAERQMH
+474 MEKDVKNAERQMH

-500 EAYQAR
+500 EAYQAK

-819 GGVHLDAMFIDE
+819 GGIHLDAMFIDE

>member
-1 MGRSAEGGRLMRP
+1 MRP
-14 ERLRLSAF
+14 ERLRISAF
-22 GPYAGQED
+22 GPYAGEED
-30 LDFSALGNHTLF
+30 MDFSVLENHTLF

-94 AIGNRHYRIYRSPTQ
+94 AIGDRHYRIYRSPTQ

-127 ADFYEIDKE
+127 ADFYEIDEE
-136 GREKVHITSKGVDS
+136 GREKAHITSKGVDS

-199 AFEKKLQE
+199 AFEKRLQE
-207 ETQKLKTEYSR
+207 ETQKLKTEYGR
-218 GELQRTTLL
+218 GELQRATLL

-235 EELEKQAET
+235 EELEKQTET

-274 VLHGA
+274 MLHGA

-292 MEEKKKE
+292 LEEEKKE
-299 KEELRGHIKMIRA
+299 KEKLRGYIKMIRA

-325 AKKQQRT
+325 AKRQQRT

-341 ADLPVKEKAKAE
+341 ANLPVKEKAKTE
-353 AEQALAL
+353 AEQALAF
-360 FEKEKPKQKERIE
+360 FEKEKPAQKERIE
-373 MKGKLEQY
+373 TKGKLEQY

-387 YGTAKREAERLAG
+387 YETAKKEAERLAG
-400 IYAVKQKEAERLREQ
+400 EYAVKQKEAERLREK
-415 VSAAEKKAAE
+415 VSAAGKKAAE

-474 MEKDVKDAERQMH
+474 TEKDVKDAERQMH
-487 LSEDAEKKIRHEA
+487 LSEDAEKKIRREA
-500 EAYQAR
+500 EAYQAK
-506 ELAAAKESADKAMTV
+506 ELSAAKESADKAMTV

-584 AGEFLKVSEEKNCI
+584 AGEFLKVSEEKNRI

-611 FECSRYMKEVPR
+611 FECSRYMKEVPQ

-667 TKLLESMKQ
+667 MKLLENMKQ
-676 FVAEKA
+676 FAAEKA

-712 SLVAHLWEIAQG
+712 SLVSHLWEIAQG

>member
-1 MGRSAEGGRLMRP
+1 MRP

-127 ADFYEIDKE
+127 ADFYEIDEE
-136 GREKVHITSKGVDS
+136 GREKAHITSKGVDS

-235 EELEKQAET
+235 EELEKQAEI
-244 NEKILKEK
+244 NEKVLKEK

-292 MEEKKKE
+292 MEEKRKE

-353 AEQALAL
+353 AKQALEL

-474 MEKDVKDAERQMH
+474 TEKDVKDAERQMH

-500 EAYQAR
+500 EAYQAK

-544 DLETRISSFEKS
+544 ALETRISSFEKS

-611 FECSRYMKEVPR
+611 FECSRYIKEVPR

>member
-1 MGRSAEGGRLMRP
+1 
-14 ERLRLSAF
+14 
-22 GPYAGQED
+22 
-30 LDFSALGNHTLF
+30 
-42 LICGPTGA
+42 
-50 GKSTILDA
+50 
-58 MCYALY
+58 
-64 GKTSGAVRSGEDLRS
+64 
-79 NYVGYDRKTYVEFDF
+79 
-94 AIGNRHYRIYRSPTQ
+94 
-109 LLERQKGD
+109 
-117 RSKPVEHKGK
+117 
-127 ADFYEIDKE
+127 
-136 GREKVHITSKGVDS
+136 
-150 AVEKLLGVGLE
+150 
-161 QFRQIILLPQGDFR
+161 
-175 KLLLADSSDRQ
+175 
-186 KIMEQLFQTGIYL
+186 
-199 AFEKKLQE
+199 
-207 ETQKLKTEYSR
+207 
-218 GELQRTTLL
+218 
-227 ETCRSESE
+227 
-235 EELEKQAET
+235 
-244 NEKILKEK
+244 
-252 ETEFMQADK
+252 
-261 EQQVFLRAYDEAN
+261 
-274 VLHGA
+274 
-279 FLRLETAETALKR
+279 
-292 MEEKKKE
+292 
-299 KEELRGHIKMIRA
+299 MIRA
-312 AQSVTK
+312 AQSVIK

-500 EAYQAR
+500 EAYQAK

-556 LEQAEEKRKNAET
+556 LEQAEEKRKNAGT
-569 IYQALKEQKELLEKQ
+569 IYQALKEQK
-584 AGEFLKVSEEKNCI
+584 EFLKVSEEKNCI

>member
-1 MGRSAEGGRLMRP
+1 MGKSAEGGRLMRP
-14 ERLRLSAF
+14 ERLRISAF

-94 AIGNRHYRIYRSPTQ
+94 AIGDRHYRIYRSPTQ

-117 RSKPVEHKGK
+117 RSRPVEHKGK
-127 ADFYEIDKE
+127 ADFYEIDEE
-136 GREKVHITSKGVDS
+136 GREKAHITSKGVDS

-199 AFEKKLQE
+199 AFEKRLQE

-292 MEEKKKE
+292 MEEKRKG

-425 DKKNWLCRNRIFM
+425 DKKNWLSRNRIFM

-459 SLSHPAPAAAGEDRI
+459 SLSHPAPAVAGEDRI
-474 MEKDVKDAERQMH
+474 TEKDVKDAERQMH
-487 LSEDAEKKIRHEA
+487 LSEDAEKKNRREA
-500 EAYQAR
+500 EAYQAK
-506 ELAAAKESADKAMTV
+506 ELAAAKESVDKAMTV

>member
-1 MGRSAEGGRLMRP
+1 MRP
-14 ERLRLSAF
+14 ERIRISAF

-30 LDFSALGNHTLF
+30 MDFSALGNHTLF

-94 AIGNRHYRIYRSPTQ
+94 AIGDRHYRIYRSPTQ

-127 ADFYEIDKE
+127 ADFYEIDEE
-136 GREKVHITSKGVDS
+136 GREKAHITSKGVDS
-150 AVEKLLGVGLE
+150 AVEELLGVGLE

-199 AFEKKLQE
+199 AFEKRLQE

-218 GELQRTTLL
+218 GELQRITLL

-235 EELEKQAET
+235 EELEKQAEI
-244 NEKILKEK
+244 NEKVLKEK

-381 RNPSRS
+381 QNPSRS

-400 IYAVKQKEAERLREQ
+400 IYAVKQKEAEWLREQ

-474 MEKDVKDAERQMH
+474 TEKDVKDAERQMH
-487 LSEDAEKKIRHEA
+487 LSEDTEKKIRREA
-500 EAYQAR
+500 EAYQAK

-584 AGEFLKVSEEKNCI
+584 AGEFLKVSEEKNRI

-611 FECSRYMKEVPR
+611 FECSQYMKEVPQ

-667 TKLLESMKQ
+667 MKLLENMKQ
-676 FVAEKA
+676 FAAEKA

-887 FEMG
+887 FEVG

>member
-1 MGRSAEGGRLMRP
+1 MRP

-50 GKSTILDA
+50 GKSTLLDA

-94 AIGNRHYRIYRSPTQ
+94 AIGDRHYRIYRSPTQ

-127 ADFYEIDKE
+127 ADFYEIDEE
-136 GREKVHITSKGVDS
+136 GREKSHITSKGVDS
-150 AVEKLLGVGLE
+150 AVEKLLGVGVE

-353 AEQALAL
+353 AKQALAL

-400 IYAVKQKEAERLREQ
+400 IYAVKQKEAERLRKQ

-459 SLSHPAPAAAGEDRI
+459 SLSHPAPAVAGEDRI
-474 MEKDVKDAERQMH
+474 TEKDVKDAERQMH
-487 LSEDAEKKIRHEA
+487 LSEDAEKKIRREA
-500 EAYQAR
+500 EAYQAK

-521 LSELEKNLPAAYR
+521 LSELEKNLPVAYR

-667 TKLLESMKQ
+667 MKLLESMKR
-676 FVAEKA
+676 FAAEKA

-698 YQLKETQKEISEKY
+698 YQLKETQKETGEKY

-887 FEMG
+887 FEVG